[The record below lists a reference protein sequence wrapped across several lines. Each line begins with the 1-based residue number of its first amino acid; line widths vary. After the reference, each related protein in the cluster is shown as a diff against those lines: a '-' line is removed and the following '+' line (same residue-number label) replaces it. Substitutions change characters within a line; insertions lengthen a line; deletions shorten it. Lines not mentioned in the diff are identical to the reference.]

1 MTVSGGTV
9 VLYAVAT
16 GVATYQWNLN
26 GAPIAGA
33 TGPIL
38 VLTNPAAG
46 AYTCVAT
53 NSFGSTAS
61 TPATVAVSA
70 SPESG
75 RLINLSNRGMVGTGS
90 NILIAG
96 FVVGGPT
103 ARTVLIRASGPALAP
118 FLVAGFIPDPSLKLY
133 AGATLLATNQG
144 WGGSPPIVEAAASAG
159 AFAWGSASS
168 ADAALLLTLPP
179 GSYTAEVAG
188 ASGDTG
194 VALVE
199 IYEVP

>member
-1 MTVSGGTV
+1 VF
-9 VLYAVAT
+9 AT
-16 GVATYQWNLN
+16 GAATYQWDLN
-26 GAPIAGA
+26 GAPIPGA

-53 NSFGSTAS
+53 NSFGSTSS
-61 TPATVAVSA
+61 TPATIAVDS
-70 SPESG
+70 SPVTG
-75 RLINLSNRGMVGTGS
+75 RLINLSNRGVVGTGS
-90 NILIAG
+90 NILITG
-96 FVVGGPT
+96 FVIGGPT
-103 ARTVLIRASGPALAP
+103 ARTVLVRASGPALAP
-118 FLVAGFIPDPSLKLY
+118 FLVSGFIPDPSLKLY

-144 WGGSPPIVEAAASAG
+144 WGGSPAITEAAASTG
-159 AFAWGSASS
+159 AFAWGTPAG
-168 ADAALLLTLPP
+168 ADSALLLTLPP

-199 IYEVP
+199 VYEVP